1 MTTTSSSKRIPV
13 DEHWGRYKPMKS
25 GTVVRFVT
33 ESKVTRKSPPFDK
46 DVDSG
51 DETETLKKTLAVT
64 MGDQQEQGV
73 LLVHFIHR
81 ALGVDKTALF
91 QCRSVDVEVMNIVI
105 FIR

>member
-1 MTTTSSSKRIPV
+1 MTNTSSSKRIPV
-13 DEHWGRYKPMKS
+13 DELWGKFKPMKT

-33 ESKVTRKSPPFDK
+33 ESKVTRRSPPFDK

-64 MGDQQEQGV
+64 VGDQQEQGV
-73 LLVHFIHR
+73 LMIHLIRR
-81 ALGVDKTALF
+81 AIGVDKTALF